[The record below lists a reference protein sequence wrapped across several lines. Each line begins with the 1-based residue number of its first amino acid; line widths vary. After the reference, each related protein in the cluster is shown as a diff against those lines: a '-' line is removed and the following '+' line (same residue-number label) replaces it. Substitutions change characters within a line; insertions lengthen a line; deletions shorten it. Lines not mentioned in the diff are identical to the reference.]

1 MTGRHESRNSRHPD
15 TRARVAV
22 DLGAESCRVSL
33 LRWITG
39 QPVIQLVH
47 RFPNAPLEKNGR
59 LCWDIRMIWNGVQD
73 GLRQCADIATE
84 GVASIAVD
92 GWAVDYVRLD
102 AAGEPLA
109 DPFCYRDPRTIPVE
123 NAVHHDYRVESL
135 FARTGIQPLRINTL
149 YQLVADAHTG
159 LDITA
164 PWVCLPEY
172 ILMKLGAR
180 RVAEY
185 TNATHTALVDPET
198 RDWASDLFTA
208 LHLDISAAPPL
219 VPPGS
224 HIGNVTGPL
233 AALPAFA
240 DTALIA
246 PACHD
251 TASAV
256 SALPAISG
264 DAAYISSGTWSLV
277 GALVGSPST
286 LKEAFEGGFTNLG
299 AIGGRYCLHKNVTGM
314 WLLKQC
320 MDHWSQS
327 GHPWTIAHLI
337 EAASQ
342 VRDDLGII
350 NVDAPALMLPG
361 DMPSMLNEQLSE
373 AGHRPIPNDPEHAP
387 HFAML
392 IFSSL
397 AHRYAGV
404 IHSLERLRDRTIN
417 EIYIVGG
424 GSRNL
429 LLNQLTREATGKQV
443 LCGEVE
449 SSTIGN
455 FAIQLAGADGAFHP
469 RIGVSAEAV
478 IAWARELVFA
488 PVSSVRSAS

>member
-1 MTGRHESRNSRHPD
+1 MTGQNDTLSSRQTD

-33 LRWITG
+33 LRWTAG
-39 QPVIQLVH
+39 QPMIQLVH
-47 RFPNAPLEKNGR
+47 RFPNAPIEKNGR
-59 LCWDIRMIWNGVQD
+59 LCWDIGMIWAGVQD
-73 GLRQCADIATE
+73 GLRQCAAIATE
-84 GVASIAVD
+84 GIASIAVD

-123 NAVHHDYRVESL
+123 TAVHDTYRVEAL
-135 FARTGIQPLRINTL
+135 FARTGIHPLRINTL

-159 LDITA
+159 LDTAA

-172 ILMKLGAR
+172 ILMKLGGR

-198 RDWASDLFTA
+198 RDWAADLFSA
-208 LHLDISAAPPL
+208 LHLDLSAAPPM
-219 VPPGS
+219 VPPGC
-224 HIGNVTGPL
+224 HIGKVTGLL
-233 AALPAFA
+233 AQLPAFT

-277 GALVGSPST
+277 GTLVGSPSI

-320 MDHWSQS
+320 MDHWSQL
-327 GHPWTIAHLI
+327 GHPTTVSDLI
-337 EAASQ
+337 QAASQ
-342 VRDDLGII
+342 LHEDVGLI

-361 DMPSMLNEQLSE
+361 DMPSMLNEQLSA
-373 AGHRPIPNDPEHAP
+373 AGHQPIRNDPAHAP
-387 HFAML
+387 QFAML

-397 AHRYAGV
+397 AHRYAEV
-404 IHSLERLRDRTIN
+404 IRSLERLRNRPIH

-443 LCGEVE
+443 ICGEVE

-455 FAIQLAGADGAFHP
+455 FAIQLAAADGAYHP

-478 IAWARELVFA
+478 IARASQLVFA
-488 PVSSVRSAS
+488 PAHHA